1 MYWTRTEQ
9 IMENMFI
16 FAYSSNFSSLEKNR
30 WMTDKKSIFFFE
42 EDKMT
47 LNIFFYYTRKLHSIK
62 NQTLDFS
69 KSWKKHIPLKG

>member
-1 MYWTRTEQ
+1 MDDRQE
-9 IMENMFI
+9 IN
-16 FAYSSNFSSLEKNR
+16 
-30 WMTDKKSIFFFE
+30 FFFE